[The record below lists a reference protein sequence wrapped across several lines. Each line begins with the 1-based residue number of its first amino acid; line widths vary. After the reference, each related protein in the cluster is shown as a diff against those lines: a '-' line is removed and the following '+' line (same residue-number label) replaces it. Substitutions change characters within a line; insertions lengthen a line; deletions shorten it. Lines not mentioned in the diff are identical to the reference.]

1 MAQAVP
7 ALPPGGVGDPFT
19 DNLGARIGAYA
30 NTAAINEA
38 LHAEFTE
45 LTDRT
50 EFLKRHRDW
59 VEENRWG
66 YGDRAF
72 HHMWRLLIEDLAQ
85 RFSPI
90 RALEIGV
97 YKGQTISL
105 WAWIA
110 AQRELAV
117 EIAAISPFEGNE
129 KPAPRWQKSLR
140 KRLDP
145 AYRRAA
151 RDRNLH
157 PIDDYLARTC
167 EIFEAFDL
175 NFGAVRAIRGLSN
188 DPAVSAQV
196 KGMRLALLYIDG
208 DHSLEVARSDIATY
222 APLVEAGGY
231 LVLDDAGC
239 FLPGETFWKGIESVS
254 QAAEEIPALGFKN
267 IINIGH
273 NRIYRKT

>member
-1 MAQAVP
+1 VTNTP
-7 ALPPGGVGDPFT
+7 SETTDPFA
-19 DNLGARIGAYA
+19 DSLAARIDSYA
-30 NTAAINEA
+30 NIAAANEA
-38 LHAEFTE
+38 LHAEFTG

-59 VEENRWG
+59 VETNRWG

-72 HHMWRLLIEDLAQ
+72 HHMWRLLIEDLAA
-85 RFSPI
+85 RFEPV

-129 KPAPRWQKSLR
+129 KPTPRWLRSLR

-145 AYRRAA
+145 SYRRAA
-151 RDRNLH
+151 REGNLH
-157 PIDDYLARTC
+157 PIDDYLARTR
-167 EIFEAFDL
+167 EIFTAFDL
-175 NFGAVRAIRGLSN
+175 DFNAVNAIRGLST
-188 DPAVSAQV
+188 DPAIIEQV
-196 KGMRLALLYIDG
+196 RGERFALIYIDG
-208 DHSLEVARSDIATY
+208 DHSEEVARSDIATY
-222 APLVEAGGY
+222 GPMVEAGGY

-239 FLPGETFWKGIESVS
+239 FLPGATFWKGIESVS
-254 QAAEEIPALGFKN
+254 QAAEDIPALGFEN
-267 IINIGH
+267 ILNIGH